1 MATPLPHRITGPK
14 LGPFNGKLDNIQ
26 FKRLLNSEAAEHSTG
41 SIPHSRVFQVS
52 IEGKIFSLK
61 VFNFFSVQE
70 LWPTLIG
77 NEHLLNDNIVRHHLD
92 PFYAECRAFGRL
104 VEMNKDDELAVRCH
118 GYVFLP
124 RTIER
129 QIERQFRISDWNR
142 KAEDEGSPLR
152 AIVKDYIK
160 WKTLC
165 HRKTFETMRKNL
177 EELNDLGVYNM
188 DIRKAN
194 YLGGR
199 LFDFSIA
206 ATVPHFSFSMKFRH
220 IDNILED
227 MADDLD
233 FFDSMVEEVREAEE
247 LVRNQSSSWKNRTRA
262 GTKSQNT

>member
-1 MATPLPHRITGPK
+1 MTTPLPHRITGPK
-14 LGPFNGKLDNIQ
+14 LRPFNGKLDTIQ
-26 FKRLLNSEAAEHSTG
+26 FKRLLSSEAAEHSTG
-41 SIPHSRVFQVS
+41 NIPHSRVFQVS
-52 IEGKIFSLK
+52 IEGKTFSLK
-61 VFNFFSVQE
+61 VFNFFSIWE

-77 NEHLLNDNIVRHHLD
+77 NEHLLEDVVVRHHLD

-104 VEMNKDDELAVRCH
+104 VEENKDDKLAVRCH

-124 RTIER
+124 YAIER
-129 QIERQFRISDWNR
+129 RIERQFGISDWNR

-152 AIVKDYIK
+152 AIVKDHIK

-177 EELNDLGVYNM
+177 EELNELGIYNM

-206 ATVPHFSFSMKFRH
+206 ATVPHLSLSSNIRF

-227 MADDLD
+227 MEDDLRC
-233 FFDSMVEEVREAEE
+233 FDSMVKNVKEAEE
-247 LVRNQSSSWKNRTRA
+247 LARNQSLSWKMRTRA